1 MTMKPQTL
9 FNLGVLP
16 LAAMLSWETDGLKTL
31 PRILVQQRPGGDIH
45 GEPGVVGFGNSL
57 IGHEEV
63 AGHFAILNPVGRAR
77 CGCHWRDTQEGQTE
91 REQGGECLF

>member
-1 MTMKPQTL
+1 MKPQTL

-45 GEPGVVGFGNSL
+45 GESGIARFVNSL
-57 IGHEEV
+57 IGDEEM
-63 AGHFAILNPVGRAR
+63 AIPFQAR
-77 CGCHWRDTQEGQTE
+77 TS
-91 REQGGECLF
+91 